1 MRRDLLVDGNPRLDV
16 RSDDAFV
23 ALKAQYVE
31 EVLARLRE
39 MAHLEASL
47 LFAEARR
54 DAATPLPAISERIS
68 FAILR
73 VADALSTVMDSYAK
87 TNRLWPLV
95 SSQLPPALA
104 HSSTR
109 TNCPSCR
116 GSTRRARSS
125 RPRGRLV
132 YREGLAF
139 VGMNDSR
146 HPPSPR
152 VPRAGE
158 PHPRPR
164 GRGRR
169 ERPVAPEVQALLLQ
183 GGVRV
188 AAEVA
193 ANQAAAGLVNG
204 VVHGAK

>member
-1 MRRDLLVDGNPRLDV
+1 MRRDLLVDGEIRASMCV
-16 RSDDAFV
+16 SDDAFV

-31 EVLARLRE
+31 EVLARLRGW
-39 MAHLEASL
+39 HTPRRP

-104 HSSTR
+104 HSEHADQLPERLPWEYQKSTIVK
-109 TNCPSCR
+109 SLA
-116 GSTRRARSS
+116 S
-125 RPRGRLV
+125 RLV

-139 VGMNDSR
+139 VEGMNDSR
-146 HPPSPR
+146 LPAFALAYREQENHI
-152 VPRAGE
+152 
-158 PHPRPR
+158 R
-164 GRGRR
+164 GLADEVAASGQKF
-169 ERPVAPEVQALLLQ
+169 APEVQALLLQ

-188 AAEVA
+188 ARRSP
-193 ANQAAAGLVNG
+193 QTRPPRGW
-204 VVHGAK
+204 